1 MADDP
6 YRDELEAAHQRIAAL
21 EAELTEAR
29 SDGSPPEVSAPEL
42 EDHLLPGELVLWV
55 GGPHPRRSVI
65 RPRHVWFMGSW
76 AFFLFWMVVGMMRGM
91 PPAFSVPAGSF
102 LLLMRTVTALKGAQ
116 ALRDARGTRLAIT
129 NRRVL
134 LLKQTDGEVTVRAL
148 PLEAGT
154 STALTLRGGGLGD
167 LIITPPAGEAVRLA
181 FVPDAANA
189 NRLLGASL
197 EHPRA
202 LPRGDSEPV

>member
-1 MADDP
+1 MTDDP

-21 EAELTEAR
+21 EAELSEAR
-29 SDGSPPEVSAPEL
+29 SDRAPPEVSSPEL
-42 EDHLLPGELVLWV
+42 KDHLLPGELVLWV

-65 RPRHVWFMGSW
+65 RPRHIWFMVGW

-102 LLLMRTVTALKGAQ
+102 LMLMGTVTALKGAQ

-134 LLKQTDGEVTVRAL
+134 FLKQTDGEVTVRAL
-148 PLEAGT
+148 PLARGT

-167 LIITPPAGEAVRLA
+167 LVITPPAGEAIHLT
-181 FVPDAANA
+181 FVPGAANA

-197 EHPRA
+197 EQPRA
-202 LPRGDSEPV
+202 LPRTGSEPV